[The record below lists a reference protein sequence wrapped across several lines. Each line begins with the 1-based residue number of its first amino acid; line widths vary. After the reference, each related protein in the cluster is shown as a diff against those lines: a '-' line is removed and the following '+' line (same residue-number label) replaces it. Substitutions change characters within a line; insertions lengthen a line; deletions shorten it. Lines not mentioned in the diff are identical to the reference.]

1 MICDQ
6 ENEHLNSI
14 ESNSTWLNLNGIS
27 MFLKVAKMTLKLR
40 VQNFYWGFHDS
51 EVRSWFQGFVYM
63 FLGDS

>member
-40 VQNFYWGFHDS
+40 VQNFY
-51 EVRSWFQGFVYM
+51 
-63 FLGDS
+63 